1 MAKKIEKN
9 TTRRS
14 DCPVS
19 CTMDLVGD
27 KWSMLIIRDMMLWG
41 KTTYNEFLNSNEKI
55 STNILNDRLV
65 MLTEVGLIQYT
76 GTAKRKKYSLTAMGN
91 DLRPVLEAIGTFGV
105 KHFEGSKEYVKKQ
118 SRAPGNRVN
127 GMDI

>member
-1 MAKKIEKN
+1 MAKKPEIKEVA
-9 TTRRS
+9 RRS

-19 CTMDLVGD
+19 CTMELVGD

-41 KTTYNEFLNSNEKI
+41 KSTYNEFLNSNEKI

-91 DLRPVLEAIGTFGV
+91 GLRPVLEAIGTFGI

-118 SRAPGNRVN
+118 MKENKARV
-127 GMDI
+127 

>member
-9 TTRRS
+9 STRRS

-19 CTMDLVGD
+19 CTMDMVGD

-41 KTTYNEFLNSNEKI
+41 KSTYNEFLNSNEKI
-55 STNILNDRLV
+55 STNILNDRLI
-65 MLTEVGLIQYT
+65 MLTASGLIQYT
-76 GTAKRKKYSLTAMGN
+76 GAAKRKKYSLTPMGN
-91 DLRPVLEAIGTFGV
+91 DLRPVLEAIGNFGV

-118 SRAPGNRVN
+118 
-127 GMDI
+127 MKEKK